1 MPRTRPTSAP
11 ATLPTIAPRTPVASA
26 LARLAGQPLRA
37 RHREDDPITGIA
49 EMNGLNVELVIIPP
63 GGTAPDDRQGYTIMN
78 VVDMDR
84 GFRVAIVSLGL
95 TDESIRGTESHADW
109 TAKKYGTARRKID
122 YKEREY
128 IKMNSFMLD

>member
-11 ATLPTIAPRTPVASA
+11 LPTTAPRTPVASA

-37 RHREDDPITGIA
+37 RHHEDDPITGIA
-49 EMNGLNVELVIIPP
+49 AMNGLNVELVIIPP
-63 GGTAPDDRQGYTIMN
+63 GGAEPDDREGYTVMN
-78 VVDMDR
+78 VVAMDR

-95 TDESIRGTESHADW
+95 TDESIRDTDFHADW
-109 TAKKYGTARRKID
+109 TAEKYGTARRKID

-128 IKMNSFMLD
+128 SKMNAFMLD